1 MRIGGWGK
9 EREKGVVKAN
19 EFENTPDYV
28 HISNLH
34 VSDKCQ
40 CSFSGCVVVNHD
52 Q

>member
-1 MRIGGWGK
+1 MGK
-9 EREKGVVKAN
+9 REGKGVVKAN
-19 EFENTPDYV
+19 ELENTQDYV

-40 CSFSGCVVVNHD
+40 CLFSCCVVVNHD